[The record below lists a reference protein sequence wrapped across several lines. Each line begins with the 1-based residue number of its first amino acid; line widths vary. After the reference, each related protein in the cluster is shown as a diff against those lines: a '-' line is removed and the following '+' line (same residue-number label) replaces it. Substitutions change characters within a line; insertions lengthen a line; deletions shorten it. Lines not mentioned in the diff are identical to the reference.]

1 MERLLPSIFTSKW
14 LLKRNVASVDVL
26 VSNGVALTNEV
37 KDVSKIVT
45 NLKAACIGS
54 QGKVILLFPSL
65 PPGQKANE
73 RKTFCGY

>member
-1 MERLLPSIFTSKW
+1 MKRLRPSIFTSKR
-14 LLKRNVASVDVL
+14 LLKRNVASIDVL

-54 QGKVILLFPSL
+54 QGKVILLCPSL

-73 RKTFCGY
+73 RRTFCGY